1 MDDLDLL
8 LHPVRIRIVHALGGG
23 ATLTTSELCARLLDL
38 AQATIYRHVRLLADH
53 GLIRVVGERRVRG
66 AIERRYRLN
75 TEAAR
80 VDEHE
85 ALRMS
90 IDDHRRAFAA
100 AVAVLLAEFNG
111 YLNHAGSHP
120 SNDLVGYRQI
130 PVWMSESELRELIHE
145 VSSAI
150 QRLANNP
157 RADDRRPYLISPIV
171 FPVAESDPDGSR

>member
-23 ATLTTSELCARLLDL
+23 ATLTTSELCARLPDL

-53 GLIRVVGERRVRG
+53 ELIRVVGERRARG

-75 TEAAR
+75 AKSAR
-80 VDEHE
+80 VDEDE
-85 ALRMS
+85 ARRMS

-100 AVAVLLAEFNG
+100 AMAVLLAEFNG
-111 YLNHAGSHP
+111 YLNRAGSHP
-120 SNDLVGYRQI
+120 SDDLVGYRQI
-130 PVWMSESELRELIHE
+130 PVWMSTSELRELIHE
-145 VSSAI
+145 VSAAI

-157 RADDRRPYLISPIV
+157 PADDRRPYLVSPIV
-171 FPVAESDPDGSR
+171 FPIAQPGSDG